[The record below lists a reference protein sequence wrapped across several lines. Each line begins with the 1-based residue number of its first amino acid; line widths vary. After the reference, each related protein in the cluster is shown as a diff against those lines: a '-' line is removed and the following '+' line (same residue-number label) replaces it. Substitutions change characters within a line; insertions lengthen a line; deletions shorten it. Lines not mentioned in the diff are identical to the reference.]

1 METKIINKRI
11 KVVKMEKMTTNRQKE
26 FTKVFLKDTSLSDRH
41 LVYVSKE
48 MFDLISKYL
57 PVIGERK
64 ISFAGYFENIIRHHI
79 ESNKDVIN
87 ELFENKT
94 VKFFKL

>member
-1 METKIINKRI
+1 MEKIIINRKI
-11 KVVKMEKMTTNRQKE
+11 KVVKMEEVTNNRQKE
-26 FTKVFLKDTSLSDRH
+26 FTEVFLKDTNLSDRH
-41 LVYVSKE
+41 QVYISKE
-48 MFDLISKYL
+48 MFDLVSKYL

-64 ISFAGYFENIIRHHI
+64 ISLAGYFENMIRHHI

-94 VKFFKL
+94 VKLFKL

>member
-1 METKIINKRI
+1 METKIINRKI
-11 KVVKMEKMTTNRQKE
+11 KVVKMEEVTNNRQKE
-26 FTKVFLKDTSLSDRH
+26 FTEVFLKDTNLSDRH
-41 LVYVSKE
+41 LVYISKE
-48 MFDLISKYL
+48 MFDLVSKYL

-94 VKFFKL
+94 VKFLKL